1 MGRWI
6 PVISVVH
13 LAENPVG
20 ALVLATP
27 ISSGVVWR
35 LPSVYKIMKPV
46 RKYDASQKLFDPD
59 VSFYP
64 MLTSFVL
71 DCSAES
77 DVFKRTHVF
86 VVLVVV

>member
-6 PVISVVH
+6 PVTNVGH

-27 ISSGVVWR
+27 ISTGVVWG
-35 LPSVYKIMKPV
+35 LPSAYKIMKPV
-46 RKYDASQKLFDPD
+46 RRYDASQRLFDPD

-71 DCSAES
+71 DCSAEI

-86 VVLVVV
+86 LVVVVV

>member
-1 MGRWI
+1 
-6 PVISVVH
+6 VISVVH

-59 VSFYP
+59 VSFYK
-64 MLTSFVL
+64 MLTSFV
-71 DCSAES
+71 DCSAEI
-77 DVFKRTHVF
+77 DVFKRAHVF